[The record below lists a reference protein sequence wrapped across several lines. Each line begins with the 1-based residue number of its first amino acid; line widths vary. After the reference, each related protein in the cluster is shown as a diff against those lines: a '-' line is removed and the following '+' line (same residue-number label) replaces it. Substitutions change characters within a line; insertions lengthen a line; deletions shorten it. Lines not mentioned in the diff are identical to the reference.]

1 MKIELTTDL
10 SLELRKRFNSHARLT
25 FWSVWLY
32 DDATGLSLQV
42 GEAYYSSKHK
52 AEAGFEEALGF
63 FRRTLP
69 IKKEAA

>member
-1 MKIELTTDL
+1 MKVELTTDL
-10 SLELRKRFNSHARLT
+10 SLELRKKFNSHGRFT
-25 FWSVWLY
+25 SWSVWLY

-42 GEAYYSSKHK
+42 GEAYYSKKHK